1 MKDDDSIHLFFDKEG
16 EYFDGHPSFETFHRI
31 WPHARI
37 EACVNSK
44 TWGGWQWMVCIYND

>member
-44 TWGGWQWMVCIYND
+44 TWGGWQWMVCIYAD